1 MYLRVYFNHKG
12 IILEF
17 NILSKVYFNSV
28 FFFFNLKV
36 LQRLYWFTTHL
47 FLARKKQGDGKKKG
61 KITEGDGKKKG
72 KITEVGNENRMDS
85 IL

>member
-1 MYLRVYFNHKG
+1 MYLRVYFNHKD

-17 NILSKVYFNSV
+17 NILSKVYFNS
-28 FFFFNLKV
+28 FFFNLKV

-61 KITEGDGKKKG
+61 KITE
-72 KITEVGNENRMDS
+72 VGNENRMDS